1 MIGRFVAI
9 LTFAAA
15 LVSCG
20 PSRHAIQIEMR
31 HPSRSGMDLTGKTV
45 SIVYYSGENPSDN
58 QVVENIATG
67 FAEALETDNGTGEGS
82 VGVYS
87 IDRGAG
93 NYAVKDSLVN
103 LVIQTDGDVVFL
115 LDAVLAENVT
125 AEGAPVKVALY
136 CYDGLDKQD
145 AVKKFTGNTVL
156 PGDSQ
161 ETLLAEALTAG
172 RNIAESFKAQW
183 KNEQYSIVYYDSELW
198 YVAMVRVERF
208 DWKGAMDIWFEFLNS
223 YDPMKRASAEYN
235 IAVACYMLG
244 DYDLAQRWL
253 DRSVAENDIPT
264 LTEALSKRIEARKK

>member
-58 QVVENIATG
+58 QVIENIAAG
-67 FAEALETDNGTGEGS
+67 FAEELETDNGTGEGS

-145 AVKKFTGNTVL
+145 TVKKFTGNTVL

-198 YVAMVRVERF
+198 YVAMVRAERF

>member
-125 AEGAPVKVALY
+125 AEGTPVKVALY

-198 YVAMVRVERF
+198 YVAMVRAERF

>member
-58 QVVENIATG
+58 QVVENIAAG

-115 LDAVLAENVT
+115 LDAFLAENVT
-125 AEGAPVKVALY
+125 AEGTPVKVALY

-161 ETLLAEALTAG
+161 ETLLSEALTAG

-198 YVAMVRVERF
+198 YVAMVRAERF